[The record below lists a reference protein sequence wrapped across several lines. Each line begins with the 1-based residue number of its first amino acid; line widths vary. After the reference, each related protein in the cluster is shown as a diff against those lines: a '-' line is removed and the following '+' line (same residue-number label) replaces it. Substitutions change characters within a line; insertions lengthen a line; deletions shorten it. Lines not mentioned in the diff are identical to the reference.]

1 MAHIVLCPFC
11 KQKFDRDKEKYI
23 KIGKNRYSHAKCG
36 INNAQENNLTIPEVV
51 DPTIITTCIYCKKSL
66 NKTDKDIIS
75 ISKTKFA
82 HKICAEKES
91 QRELSDE
98 EKLNNYIMKLFN
110 TNYVSPKIQKQIKN
124 YMAEYNF
131 SYTGILKA
139 LIYFFEIKG
148 NDIDKANDGIGIV
161 PYIYKDAYNYYYSL
175 WIAKQKNIDKD
186 ISNFIPKVKQITIK
200 RPVRKER
207 KRKLFT
213 FLDEECESNSQ

>member
-1 MAHIVLCPFC
+1 
-11 KQKFDRDKEKYI
+11 
-23 KIGKNRYSHAKCG
+23 
-36 INNAQENNLTIPEVV
+36 
-51 DPTIITTCIYCKKSL
+51 
-66 NKTDKDIIS
+66 
-75 ISKTKFA
+75 
-82 HKICAEKES
+82 
-91 QRELSDE
+91 
-98 EKLNNYIMKLFN
+98 
-110 TNYVSPKIQKQIKN
+110 
-124 YMAEYNF
+124 MAEYNF

-213 FLDEECESNSQ
+213 FLDEECESNS